1 MNYEKKKLK
10 DCCVSISDGDHQPPP
25 KSEAGVPFITISNID
40 SNNQLDFSDVMYVPE
55 EYYNGLPANK
65 KATIGDILYSVV
77 GSFGRPVYISKD
89 DKFVFQRH
97 IAILKVNDDVDS
109 KYLYY
114 TMLNPMFYRMADKLA
129 IGCAQR
135 TITLDALRNIVI
147 DVPPIERQ
155 RSITNALKAIDDKI
169 TLNNRINDNLEQQA
183 TLLYDYWFL
192 QFEFPDETGKPY
204 KSSGGAMTWNNQLQ
218 REIPVGWSVTTLKGL
233 FNIERGVSYTSK
245 DIESEK
251 GTPMINL
258 ASVDTNRNYKPGEL
272 KYYSGRN
279 AEKAKL
285 RAYDLLIACTDLTRN
300 ADIVGCP
307 ILVPADSRTYIYS
320 MDMAKITSA
329 TSKLD
334 EMYLYMT
341 LRTDFYHNYIKRW
354 ASGTNVLHLNLDG
367 LDWYTTWLPPVDLQ
381 KRFSDI
387 VKGIHKQKCILMEE
401 NENLTS
407 LRNWL
412 LPMLMNGQATVCD

>member
-1 MNYEKKKLK
+1 M
-10 DCCVSISDGDHQPPP
+10 
-25 KSEAGVPFITISNID
+25 
-40 SNNQLDFSDVMYVPE
+40 
-55 EYYNGLPANK
+55 
-65 KATIGDILYSVV
+65 
-77 GSFGRPVYISKD
+77 
-89 DKFVFQRH
+89 
-97 IAILKVNDDVDS
+97 
-109 KYLYY
+109 
-114 TMLNPMFYRMADKLA
+114 
-129 IGCAQR
+129 
-135 TITLDALRNIVI
+135 
-147 DVPPIERQ
+147 
-155 RSITNALKAIDDKI
+155 
-169 TLNNRINDNLEQQA
+169 
-183 TLLYDYWFL
+183 LYDYWFL
-192 QFEFPDETGKPY
+192 QFEFPDENGKPY
-204 KSSGGAMTWNNQLQ
+204 KSSGGAMTWNKQLQ

-258 ASVDTNRNYKPGEL
+258 ASVDTHRNYKPGEL
-272 KYYSGRN
+272 KYYSGKN
-279 AEKAKL
+279 AEKSKL
-285 RAYDLLIACTDLTRN
+285 QAYDLLIACTDLTRN

-307 ILVPADSRTYIYS
+307 ILVPADARTYIYS

-329 TSKLD
+329 TNKMD

-381 KRFSDI
+381 KKFSDI
-387 VKGIHKQKCILMEE
+387 VKGIHKQKCVLMGE

-412 LPMLMNGQATVCD
+412 LPMLMNGQASVGC

>member
-1 MNYEKKKLK
+1 MKYCKLQELCTDIIDCPHSTPEWKDSGIRVVRNFNLKDGNLDFTDGYFVDEETYLTRIKRAVPEPYDIIISREAPMGVVAMVPENLKCCLGQRLVLLKVDKSKVNPVYLLYVLMSDFVQTQFRRADATGSIVSNLCIPDLKDIIIPVIEKK
-10 DCCVSISDGDHQPPP
+10 Q
-25 KSEAGVPFITISNID
+25 
-40 SNNQLDFSDVMYVPE
+40 
-55 EYYNGLPANK
+55 
-65 KATIGDILYSVV
+65 
-77 GSFGRPVYISKD
+77 
-89 DKFVFQRH
+89 
-97 IAILKVNDDVDS
+97 DDVS
-109 KYLYY
+109 KLLASINSKLL
-114 TMLNPMFYRMADKLA
+114 LNSK
-129 IGCAQR
+129 
-135 TITLDALRNIVI
+135 
-147 DVPPIERQ
+147 
-155 RSITNALKAIDDKI
+155 
-169 TLNNRINDNLEQQA
+169 INDNLEQQA
-183 TLLYDYWFL
+183 KLLYDYWFL
-192 QFEFPDETGKPY
+192 QFEFPDENGKPY

-272 KYYSGRN
+272 KYYSGKN

-285 RAYDLLIACTDLTRN
+285 QAYDLLIACTDLTRN

-307 ILVPADSRTYIYS
+307 ILVPADARTYIYS
-320 MDMAKITSA
+320 MDIAKITSA

-367 LDWYTTWLPPVDLQ
+367 LDWYTTWLPPIDLQ
-381 KRFSDI
+381 KKFSDI
-387 VKGIHKQKCILMEE
+387 IKGMHKQKCVLMEE

-407 LRNWL
+407 FRNWL
-412 LPMLMNGQATVCD
+412 LPMLMNGQASVGC